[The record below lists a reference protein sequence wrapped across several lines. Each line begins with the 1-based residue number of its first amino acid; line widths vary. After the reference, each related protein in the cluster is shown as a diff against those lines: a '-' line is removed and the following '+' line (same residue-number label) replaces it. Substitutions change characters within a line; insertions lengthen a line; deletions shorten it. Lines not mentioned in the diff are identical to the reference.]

1 MNLFVLMF
9 GTVFLGTILRNH
21 AGCQRHV
28 SPLPRSQ
35 DRRLPN
41 SGQIAEVELTA
52 KRAALLSA
60 IHKHWVHVNWCS
72 LWPKQRRC
80 AENCLK
86 NLHDRRKGNR
96 GE

>member
-9 GTVFLGTILRNH
+9 GTVFLGTIYVIMPVVR
-21 AGCQRHV
+21 
-28 SPLPRSQ
+28 
-35 DRRLPN
+35 DTYRRYGGRKNVVCPN

-60 IHKHWVHVNWCS
+60 VHKHWVHVNWCS

-86 NLHDRRKGNR
+86 NLHDRRTGNR